1 MNLRCMWVLTLVGT
15 CSVAPC
21 GFAAEPLRL
30 EEAVARALLAN
41 PTIQAEVARLEA
53 VRNRANREALPATYV
68 VGADFENVA
77 GTGGLSGVDS
87 AETTLRIGRVLELG
101 GKRDA
106 RAALGDAEI
115 NLQRGAEGVAKLDIT
130 NSTTQ
135 RFIQAAVAQ
144 EHVENAEERVR
155 HANSTRREVARW
167 VQAARNPDSD
177 LRAAEITL
185 ADAELKHELALQALQ
200 GAKARLAASWGAL
213 TPDFDTVIADL
224 DTLPPLADFGILA
237 GRLPQTPQQR
247 LAQLE
252 TESIAAR
259 RRIAVASGKPDVNV
273 SLGVR
278 RLEATG
284 DQGLVMSFSLPLGSQ
299 RRASYSVAEADADL
313 AAVHARAQ
321 VTGLEQRQQLFD
333 RYQLMQQ
340 ARSEVEAL
348 RARMLPKAQE
358 AISLTRR
365 GFEAGRFSFLA
376 LAQAEKTLFDL
387 REREVE
393 AAARYYTLLVEVER
407 LTAQFPDASQ

>member
-15 CSVAPC
+15 CSVAPW

-30 EEAVARALLAN
+30 EEAVVRALQAN
-41 PTIQAEVARLEA
+41 PTIQAEAARLEA
-53 VRNRANREALPATYV
+53 VRNRANREALPAPYV

-77 GTGGLSGVDS
+77 GTDGLSGVDS
-87 AETTLRIGRVLELG
+87 AETTLRLGHVLELG

-106 RAALGDAEI
+106 RRALGTAEI
-115 NLQRGAEGVAKLDIT
+115 NLQRSAEGIARLDIT
-130 NSTTQ
+130 NSTAQ
-135 RFIQAAVAQ
+135 RFIQTAVAQ
-144 EHVENAEERVR
+144 EHVEHAQERVR
-155 HANSTRREVARW
+155 HADRTRREVARW

-185 ADAELKHELALQALQ
+185 ADAELQHEQALQALQ

-213 TPDFDTVIADL
+213 TPDFDSVAADL
-224 DTLPPLADFGILA
+224 DTLPPLADFESLA
-237 GRLPQTPQQR
+237 VRLPQTPQQR

-252 TESIAAR
+252 SESIAAR

-284 DQGLVMSFSLPLGSQ
+284 DQGLVMSFSVPLGSQ

-313 AAVHARAQ
+313 AAIQARAQ
-321 VTGLEQRQQLFD
+321 AAGLEQRQQLFD
-333 RYQLMQQ
+333 RYQQMQQ

-348 RARMLPKAQE
+348 RNRMLPKAQE
-358 AISLTRR
+358 AVSLTRR

-393 AAARYYTLLVEVER
+393 SAARYYTLMVEVER
-407 LTAQFPDASQ
+407 LTAHIPDASR